1 MSTIDRMLG
10 KPQARLELR
19 LQPKL
24 MQLLKEE
31 SLKEGKSVN
40 GIIRESLID
49 RYIKEIVADL
59 KREIKSYYK
68 NHTVKKFPLP
78 GTKTWV
84 PRDS

>member
-68 NHTVKKFPLP
+68 NHTVKKISP
-78 GTKTWV
+78 T
-84 PRDS
+84 RDKDLSAT